1 MMQRLLSLILVTLLL
16 PLSAAAGEKSSV
28 AVLPLK
34 STGAVPAPVQKRF
47 DQKLRDAVKGHA
59 NIVDAA
65 AGEKVAEG
73 RCNESACL
81 KKVATATKARFV
93 VSGQVSNADD
103 IYKVSLT
110 LYDDAT
116 EKVTDA
122 AQECE
127 LCAAEEVDKSIAT
140 AVESFKA
147 AFAAPLPPPPA
158 PEAPKP
164 PPTTE
169 LTITSDPGGAE
180 LNLDGKPAGK
190 TPYKAPVARG
200 KHKAVITLAGHV
212 TETREFEVGDR
223 PTAQEFLLQVVAT
236 PAAAGATPATA
247 PAAPAPAEA
256 PVAEPANHRTAGIIM
271 TVIGAVAIGAGTYF
285 INLDGQVTCPDKGRK
300 ECPDVYTTKWVGAA
314 AMTVGGLA
322 LGSGVTLLVLPK
334 IDAPPAAA
342 TPAAENRRRLTTGL
356 VFSGAF

>member
-1 MMQRLLSLILVTLLL
+1 MSLLL
-16 PLSAAAGEKSSV
+16 PLTAAAGEKSPV
-28 AVLPLK
+28 AVLTLK

-59 NIVDAA
+59 TIVDAA

-122 AQECE
+122 SQECE

-140 AVESFKA
+140 AVETFKA
-147 AFAAPLPPPPA
+147 AFAAAPPPPPA

-236 PAAAGATPATA
+236 PAAAATPASA
-247 PAAPAPAEA
+247 PATAPAEA

-271 TVIGAVAIGAGTYF
+271 TVIGAVAIGAGSYF
-285 INLDGQVTCPDKGRK
+285 INLDGQVTCANKGRK

>member
-16 PLSAAAGEKSSV
+16 PLSAAAGEKSSA
-28 AVLPLK
+28 AVLTLK

-59 NIVDAA
+59 NVVDAA

-81 KKVATATKARFV
+81 KKVAAATKARFV

-116 EKVTDA
+116 DKVTDA
-122 AQECE
+122 SQECE

-236 PAAAGATPATA
+236 PATAGGAATA
-247 PAAPAPAEA
+247 PASQAAPEA
-256 PVAEPANHRTAGIIM
+256 PVAEPANHRPAGIIM

-285 INLDGQVTCPDKGRK
+285 INLDGQVTCADKGRK

-334 IDAPPAAA
+334 IDAPSETD
-342 TPAAENRRRLTTGL
+342 TPAGANRRRLTTGL
-356 VFSGAF
+356 VFTGAF